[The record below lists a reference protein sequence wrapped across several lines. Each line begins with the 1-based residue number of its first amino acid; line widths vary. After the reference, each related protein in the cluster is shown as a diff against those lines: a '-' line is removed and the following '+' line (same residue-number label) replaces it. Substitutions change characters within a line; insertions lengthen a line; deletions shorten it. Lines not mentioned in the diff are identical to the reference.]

1 MKNFAN
7 QKFRWWK
14 ISPIKNFDDE
24 KFRWWNSKLRKPR
37 LIWCFGNSETTAV
50 NKQNAPIKHSW
61 LLFKLTKKLVAY
73 TDIGHERW
81 RRNLLVISFRWN
93 WPIKRQHIVFVT
105 NIINQL
111 PLSSLWNRHEIFVC
125 LGNRLNFPIFPIFR
139 SPDFKHTRLVSL
151 VY

>member
-14 ISPIKNFDDE
+14 ISPIENFDDA

-93 WPIKRQHIVFVT
+93 WLIKRQHIVFCHQHHQSVT
-105 NIINQL
+105 LIKFVEPTWNFL
-111 PLSSLWNRHEIFVC
+111 MFGKSSK
-125 LGNRLNFPIFPIFR
+125 FPDI
-139 SPDFKHTRLVSL
+139 PDF
-151 VY
+151 